1 MGLVLK
7 GLLGLIFGLVGYTVY
22 IRLNAPLPE
31 VPVYSDTW
39 WGKGEKGNDD
49 EAIRP
54 FKVDVSKDVSII
66 LFFYSS

>member
-31 VPVYSDTW
+31 VPVYPDTW